1 LPPPTA
7 ARFLLSV
14 YLRTRRHEACIM
26 KHAPRPLSLY
36 LVAGEE
42 SGDALGGALA
52 RALLAQEQ
60 GGVRL
65 AGVGGQAMA
74 AAGIVSPFPID
85 DLSIIGFTAIPRRL
99 PIILRRIR
107 ETADAVVAAR
117 PNALIIIDSPD
128 FTHRVA
134 RQVRQREP
142 SIPILDYVSPTVWAW
157 RPWRAR
163 AMRRYVDC
171 VLAILPFEPATH
183 VRLGGPPCF
192 YVGHPLIERL
202 GELRPNAEEAP
213 RRQADPPLILVLPG
227 SRSSELYRLLAIFGA
242 ATARVG
248 ERIGAMELVLPTM
261 PHLVARVR
269 EETAHWPVQPQ
280 IVVDPKEKWA
290 AFRKARAAL
299 AASGTVTLEL
309 ALAGVPTAA
318 AYRVPL
324 IEEIVARLMR
334 MPEISTIVLANL
346 VLGEK
351 IVPEFLQRDC
361 TPEKLADALIPLISD
376 TIERRRQIEAFHGL
390 DTIMGIGTLAPTA
403 KAAAIVADV
412 ARRGRRDLAA
422 VKAVSP
428 PR

>member
-1 LPPPTA
+1 
-7 ARFLLSV
+7 
-14 YLRTRRHEACIM
+14 M

-227 SRSSELYRLLAIFGA
+227 SRSSELHRLLAIFGA

-403 KAAAIVADV
+403 QAAAIVADV